1 MLRAT
6 RVIAAAERAGRPSVD
21 SVSLTRAER
30 YRRRIVMRTI
40 GGRQFLLDLPEA
52 TYLAGGDALVLEDG
66 GHIAVEAAAE
76 DLIEI
81 RAPDGA
87 ALARLAWHIGNR
99 HTPCEV
105 TGSALYIEA
114 DHVLEDM
121 VRRLGGVTQ
130 RVARPFDPER
140 GAYARGHAHPA
151 SEDALE
157 HRHHDEA
164 RPQTHHH
171 GHTAGTSDGG

>member
-6 RVIAAAERAGRPSVD
+6 RVIAAANRASDRPAD
-21 SVSLTRAER
+21 AVSLTRAER
-30 YRRRIVMRTI
+30 HRRRIVMTTLS
-40 GGRQFLLDLPEA
+40 GRSFLLDLPA
-52 TYLAGGDALVLEDG
+52 AAHLAGGDALVLEDDSLVG
-66 GHIAVEAAAE
+66 VEAAAE

-81 RAPDGA
+81 SAPDGA

-121 VRRLGGVTQ
+121 VRGLGGATR
-130 RVARPFDPER
+130 RVVRPFEPEG
-140 GAYARGHAHPA
+140 GAYARGFAHSAPPG
-151 SEDALE
+151 
-157 HRHHDEA
+157 HHHHHDA
-164 RPQTHHH
+164 AQPHTHHH
-171 GHTAGTSDGG
+171 GHAPGTSDGR